1 MAEQSSIQCPNCGT
15 PIDVND
21 VLKHQL
27 EDSIRKEFQ
36 QKATIQNKELEL
48 KNEQL
53 DKAKAEFEAKKKQE
67 NELFAERLERERK
80 IAEKEI
86 SEKLKTKLEEEN
98 KDRLLLMEK
107 ELSEKSEKIRELNK
121 MEGEIA
127 KLQREK
133 LEMKDAI
140 QAEAEKQLN
149 VTLVQEREK
158 IRKQE

>member
-36 QKATIQNKELEL
+36 QKANIQNRELEL

-67 NELFAERLERERK
+67 NELFAERLEREK
-80 IAEKEI
+80 KQP
-86 SEKLKTKLEEEN
+86 KKKFLKN
-98 KDRLLLMEK
+98 
-107 ELSEKSEKIRELNK
+107 
-121 MEGEIA
+121 
-127 KLQREK
+127 
-133 LEMKDAI
+133 
-140 QAEAEKQLN
+140 
-149 VTLVQEREK
+149 
-158 IRKQE
+158 